1 MGLII
6 IADNNPISAP
16 ANTSVIKCCE
26 RYILE
31 YPPNMAIIKQSNFIY
46 LFFMITAKTKKVANA
61 VVVCP
66 EGKLRE
72 WCKSTPLTTGN
83 SIPNSLNITDGRGI
97 CITLLITKVIKLES
111 PCDNPRKIKFL

>member
-111 PCDNPRKIKFL
+111 HSDNPKKIKFL